1 MNTKNEIKEIKDK
14 IYNARVYI
22 NANFDVSKDPEG
34 KNMSDKVL
42 EAFETEH
49 SAQDK
54 LKQLQLKAEKEKN
67 LTKKIKA
74 LKTLGIEVLLRER
87 DYDASSYNFINGFYP
102 EKISVKLKF
111 GSDYKIVPL
120 RYQHDAFYISYKDHG
135 GMALF
140 DVFEDKVE
148 DEHLF
153 YTGRA

>member
-1 MNTKNEIKEIKDK
+1 MNTRNEIKEIKNK
-14 IYNARVYI
+14 IYNARLYI
-22 NANFDVSKDPEG
+22 NNNFDLSKDPQG

-49 SAQDK
+49 DAQDK

-74 LKTLGIEVLLRER
+74 LKTLGIEVVSRER
-87 DYDASSYNFINGFYP
+87 NYDEITYNYLNGFYP

-120 RYQHDAFYISYKDHG
+120 TYKHDAFYISYKDHG

-140 DVFEDKVE
+140 DVFKDKVE
-148 DEHLF
+148 DKHLF

>member
-1 MNTKNEIKEIKDK
+1 MNTKNEIKQIKDK

-22 NANFDVSKDPEG
+22 NANYDVLKDPQG

-49 SAQDK
+49 YAQDK
-54 LKQLQLKAEKEKN
+54 LKQLELKAEKEKN

-74 LKTLGIEVLLRER
+74 LKTLGIEVVSRER
-87 DYDASSYNFINGFYP
+87 NYDEITYNYLNGFYP

-111 GSDYKIVPL
+111 GSDYIYVPL
-120 RYQHDAFYISYKDHG
+120 NYKHDAFYISYKDNG

-140 DVFEDKVE
+140 DVFKDKVE
-148 DEHLF
+148 DKHLF
-153 YTGRA
+153 YRGIA